1 VLKEKNIQNASL
13 LAIGSDPDVLAMR
26 LQSGVFRS
34 MDDPSRI
41 VKVGTPGVSD
51 SIAIVKVVITP
62 DMVGKTVAVCAAAE
76 FKTLKGKQRDAQV
89 RWEQAFQKRGGRYR
103 LIRSPQQMKEFI
115 DEVKTNP
122 WCD

>member
-1 VLKEKNIQNASL
+1 MLKEKNIQNASL

-26 LQSGVFRS
+26 LQSGIFRS